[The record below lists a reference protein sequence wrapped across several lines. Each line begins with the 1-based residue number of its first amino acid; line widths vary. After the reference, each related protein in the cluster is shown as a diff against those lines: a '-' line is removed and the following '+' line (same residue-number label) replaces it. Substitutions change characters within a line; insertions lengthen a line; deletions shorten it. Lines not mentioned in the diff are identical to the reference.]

1 MHAKLTEFRKNYHE
15 TITVL
20 VGPDKTPFTVHKA
33 TICAKSKFFQAAL
46 SRDWKEAKEAT
57 VSLPDLE
64 PHEFAIFVHWMY
76 TGGIDGEELGFDPPH
91 FCGDDRVY
99 SVPFSAFV
107 AGDALEAEG
116 LRNDALTEA
125 FQAEHSAVEL
135 PTSKFLSEYWQ
146 KTAEGSALRLWL
158 VDIFALTAADVCF
171 EESHGPYPSGF
182 LLLALT
188 KLVQIRDGGSKRI
201 PTLANAC
208 KYHDHKE
215 TPKCVGK

>member
-1 MHAKLTEFRKNYHE
+1 MIVYTQYHSAHLWQGMHWKLK
-15 TITVL
+15 
-20 VGPDKTPFTVHKA
+20 
-33 TICAKSKFFQAAL
+33 
-46 SRDWKEAKEAT
+46 
-57 VSLPDLE
+57 
-64 PHEFAIFVHWMY
+64 
-76 TGGIDGEELGFDPPH
+76 
-91 FCGDDRVY
+91 VY
-99 SVPFSAFV
+99 
-107 AGDALEAEG
+107 GMML
-116 LRNDALTEA
+116 LRRL